1 MKTKFYWVALLASA
15 AMIAQANAGGHHGG
29 GGGMGGGFGG
39 GFAGGRS
46 APAPG
51 GGFSSFH
58 SMPMRGFGGGMGYRG
73 FRDPSFGMR
82 SAAPGTFR
90 SYYINPNGGRQLG
103 ARQFAS
109 GNINRGDHFTRLS
122 NRGNQAVTSL
132 RRDRTGAG
140 QFRNGNNN
148 LRPDWRNHVFAHRS
162 GDWHRDWDRGRDHWW
177 NGHRCRFI
185 DGSWVVFDFGFYPW
199 WYDSYPYDY
208 YGYNYY
214 PYAYGDD
221 PSYYDSGDYD
231 AGDYYYGQN
240 AYDSSDPHTD
250 SSVAAAQER
259 LAQQGYYR
267 GDIDGVLGP
276 ETSRAIARYQTEHGL
291 RVTGLLTTDTLQA
304 LGLRRVARS

>member
-58 SMPMRGFGGGMGYRG
+58 SMPMRGFSGGMGYRG
-73 FRDPSFGMR
+73 FRDQSFGMR
-82 SAAPGTFR
+82 SAAPATFR

-103 ARQFAS
+103 ARQFAP
-109 GNINRGDHFTRLS
+109 GNINRGDHFTRFS

-148 LRPDWRNHVFAHRS
+148 LRADWRNHVFAHRS
-162 GDWHRDWDRGRDHWW
+162 GEWHRDWDRGRDHWW

-199 WYDSYPYDY
+199 WTDWYPYDS

-240 AYDSSDPHTD
+240 GYDSSDPYTD
-250 SSVAAAQER
+250 SNVAAAQER

-267 GDIDGVLGP
+267 GDIDGVVGP
-276 ETSRAIARYQTEHGL
+276 ETRRAIARYQTEHGL
-291 RVTGLLTTDTLQA
+291 RVTGFLTTDTLQA